1 MDNLKLKKAGL
12 KITLPRL
19 KTLQALEKMI
29 GQHVS
34 AEDVYRQLLNE
45 QSEIGLATIYRI
57 LNQFEE
63 ADLVTRHNFD
73 GNVAR
78 FELKSSSHHDHMIC
92 TDSGEI
98 IEFNDPVIE
107 QRQREIAK
115 AKGYELLGHSLIL
128 RVKRKQD
135 VSGH

>member
-1 MDNLKLKKAGL
+1 MDNQKLKKAGL
-12 KITLPRL
+12 KVTLPRL
-19 KTLQALEKMI
+19 KTLQALEQMI

-45 QSEIGLATIYRI
+45 KSEIGLATIYRI

-63 ADLVTRHNFD
+63 AGLVTRHNFD
-73 GNVAR
+73 GSVAR

-107 QRQREIAK
+107 QRQREIAIE
-115 AKGYELLGHSLIL
+115 KGYELQGHSLIL

-135 VSGH
+135 AA